1 MTTSIY
7 ASYQSV
13 IYDFE
18 CSQSLIIDKSRFAD
32 EIISANDW
40 IKSSNKSI
48 KVENSETMMINDHLN
63 IKSVKMTFKQT
74 AYISSTDVTL
84 ISQSKLMKVNY
95 DRDMYS
101 KKLIQKS
108 FRKQVCDIQKHYE
121 MFLLQYNLIDEEND
135 EKDRIKNYEH
145 DEVHQM
151 N

>member
-1 MTTSIY
+1 
-7 ASYQSV
+7 
-13 IYDFE
+13 
-18 CSQSLIIDKSRFAD
+18 
-32 EIISANDW
+32 
-40 IKSSNKSI
+40 
-48 KVENSETMMINDHLN
+48 
-63 IKSVKMTFKQT
+63 
-74 AYISSTDVTL
+74 
-84 ISQSKLMKVNY
+84 MKVNY